1 MIVIDTS
8 AWIEALR
15 RDGDELVRER
25 VKQALFSGEARFVPF
40 VLLELWNGAR
50 GDSEKK
56 SLREFEKFVPTLPCD
71 DAVWRLSTRL
81 AQKARTG
88 GVTVPAADLLIA
100 ATALRHK
107 AGLLHNDAH
116 LDVLAEL
123 AAELG

>member
-1 MIVIDTS
+1 MTVIDTS

-15 RDGDELVRER
+15 RDGDEAVRER
-25 VKQALFSGEARFVPF
+25 VRQALFSGEARFAPF

-71 DAVWRLSTRL
+71 DAVWKLAIRLSQR
-81 AQKARTG
+81 ARSAGITA
-88 GVTVPAADLLIA
+88 PAADLLIA

-116 LDVLAEL
+116 LDALAQL
-123 AAELG
+123 AGEGV

>member
-1 MIVIDTS
+1 MTVIDTS

-15 RDGDELVRER
+15 RDGDPAVRER
-25 VKQALFSGEARFVPF
+25 VKQSLFSGEARFVPF

-50 GDSEKK
+50 GDAEKK

-71 DAVWRLSTRL
+71 DAVWKLATKL
-81 AQKARTG
+81 AQKARSS
-88 GVTVPAADLLIA
+88 GVTAPAADLLIA

-116 LDVLAEL
+116 LDALEVL
-123 AAELG
+123 AAEVG

>member
-1 MIVIDTS
+1 MTVIDTS

-15 RDGDELVRER
+15 RDGDEAVRER
-25 VKQALFSGEARFVPF
+25 VRQALFSGEARFAPL

-56 SLREFEKFVPTLPCD
+56 SLREFEKFVPTLACD
-71 DAVWRLSTRL
+71 EGVWKLATKL
-81 AQKARTG
+81 AQKARAAGITA
-88 GVTVPAADLLIA
+88 PAADLLIA

-116 LDVLAEL
+116 LDALAQL
-123 AAELG
+123 AGEGV